1 MAHPP
6 VMPAGAVVAAVDVSP
21 AALPVL
27 QTARQLAA
35 RLGRPVRAVHVAEEG
50 EAPGDMR
57 ELAAQA
63 QVELVVVPGR
73 PIDVLTSFAT
83 VEDVE
88 VIVVGARALPA
99 ARHAMGHLSTS
110 MLSSVTTAAVF
121 VPPDAPSADR
131 PIRRV
136 LTPLDDD
143 PRCGAAVEPVVRD
156 LRAAGCEVIGLHVFE
171 SHTVPQFLD
180 HPGHG
185 TATWRDEFARRHGI
199 AEMELRRGPP
209 ARMILATARD
219 RDVDLV
225 LLAWSRVLDDVHG
238 AVVYDVLAG
247 AEVPV
252 MLIPADVFVPSSPRV
267 GAAR

>member
-1 MAHPP
+1 
-6 VMPAGAVVAAVDVSP
+6 VVAAVDVSL
-21 AALPVL
+21 AARPVL
-27 QTARQLAA
+27 LTARHLAE
-35 RLGRPVRAVHVAEEG
+35 RLGRPVLAVHVAESG
-50 EAPGDMR
+50 EAPQDMR
-57 ELAAQA
+57 DLAAQS
-63 QVELVVVPGR
+63 QVELVVREGR

-83 VEDVE
+83 EEDVD
-88 VIVVGARALPA
+88 VIVMGARALPA

-121 VPPDAPSADR
+121 VPPDAPAADR

-136 LTPLDDD
+136 LIPLDDD

-156 LRAAGCEVIGLHVFE
+156 LGAAGCEMVGLHVFE
-171 SHTVPQFLD
+171 SHTVPSFLD

-185 TATWRDEFARRHGI
+185 TATWRDEFARRHGLV
-199 AEMELRRGPP
+199 EMELRRGPP

-247 AEVPV
+247 SEVPV
-252 MLIPADVFVPSSPRV
+252 MLIPADIFVPSTAGVR
-267 GAAR
+267 AAR